1 MNKDITKVRV
11 VTSNFFVDFI
21 ARIKNMF
28 GLRLNKYEEMIKKA
42 KDEIWLELK
51 EQKIKLKWYR
61 YEISQLTNGAMVI
74 MLYGEKE

>member
-11 VTSNFFVDFI
+11 VTRNFFVDMI
-21 ARIKNMF
+21 AKIKNMF
-28 GLRLNKYEEMIKKA
+28 GLRLNRYEEMIKKA

-51 EQKIKLKWYR
+51 EQKIELKWYR
-61 YEISQLTNGAMVI
+61 YEITQLTNGAMVI

>member
-21 ARIKNMF
+21 AKIKNMF
-28 GLRLNKYEEMIKKA
+28 GLRLSKYEEMIKKA

-51 EQKIKLKWYR
+51 EQKIELKWYR